1 MDPLTH
7 LTSGGLGSRALR
19 ERFPGRTLPWIAVT
33 AAVLPDIDNF
43 VGFGNPER
51 YMIYHRG
58 ITHSFAGG
66 LLLAVL
72 LAAAF
77 SLFRRSVRFRH
88 AALLAYAFI
97 LVHILLDLC
106 TSYGTQ
112 VLSPFTNRRYT
123 LNCLFIVDPIFLA
136 ALVSLW
142 GIPRLW
148 RRHARGF
155 ALAGLVVV
163 LAYPLASLG
172 IRLGLERYL
181 DGRLRSQG
189 LAYDRLDLSP
199 EGLAPFYWKVIL
211 SDGPDYR
218 IAGLELLRPSA
229 PLRFEAFKKADPA
242 LMSRLGQHVS
252 FFNTFAWFAAY
263 PVMEAHETATGSRV
277 TFGDL
282 RFYSTLRF
290 LQNAMGGRSSPFSL
304 TAVLDSHKKL
314 VGYEYGRGGGAALTQ
329 RVEE

>member
-1 MDPLTH
+1 MDPLMH
-7 LTSGGLGSRALR
+7 LTTGGLGSRALR
-19 ERFPGRTLPWIAVT
+19 SRVPGRALPWLAIT
-33 AAVLPDIDNF
+33 AAVLPDLDNF
-43 VGFGNPER
+43 VGLGNPER
-51 YMIYHRG
+51 YMIYHRS

-66 LLLAVL
+66 LLLALL

-77 SLFRRSVRFRH
+77 SLFRRSVRFWH

-123 LNCLFIVDPIFLA
+123 LNCLFIVDPIFLV

-142 GIPRLW
+142 GMSRLW
-148 RRHARGF
+148 RRRARGF
-155 ALAGLVVV
+155 ALAGLAVV

-172 IRLGLERYL
+172 IRLGLEHYL

-189 LAYDRLDLSP
+189 LAYDRLELSP
-199 EGLAPFYWKVIL
+199 EGLAPFFWKVIL
-211 SDGPDYR
+211 SDGPVYR

-229 PLRFEAFKKADPA
+229 PLSFETFQKADTA

-252 FFNTFAWFAAY
+252 FFRTFAWFAAY
-263 PVMEAHETATGSRV
+263 PVMEADETAAGSRV

-290 LQNAMGGRSSPFSL
+290 LQDAMGGRSSPFSL
-304 TAVLDSHKKL
+304 TAIFDNRKKL
-314 VGYEYGRGGGAALTQ
+314 VGYEYGRGRTASLTQ